1 MRRDR
6 EGVLL
11 FVLILVQFSADSLSQ
26 PEIPDWKPP
35 VTSFMIPEELW
46 LCGEEIPL
54 ERQDVRER
62 LEREFYYTL
71 DKEGQIALYVK
82 RAARCQPVVEE
93 LLEEAGVPDDLKY
106 VPVAESGLIFRA
118 RSGAGAVGYWQF
130 MKGTALRY
138 GLRVDRY
145 VDERRDLARSTKA
158 AIAYLKDLR
167 AEFGSWA
174 LALAAY
180 NWGERSVARSVEDQG
195 VDSYFD
201 LYIPD
206 ETDRFVFRV
215 AVLKLLLD
223 NPQGHAIY
231 VSEENLYRQPE
242 IEEAVVS
249 AASWLSVDVLSE
261 AAGVPPRTFRHLNE
275 WMNASSLPAGEY
287 TFSVPRGMANGYPET
302 VTRMMNEKGR
312 IVHVVRRGEH
322 LTFIANKYGVTV
334 TDIERWNSI
343 SRHRP
348 ILPGQKLVIVG
359 GG

>member
-1 MRRDR
+1 
-6 EGVLL
+6 
-11 FVLILVQFSADSLSQ
+11 
-26 PEIPDWKPP
+26 
-35 VTSFMIPEELW
+35 VTSFSIPDRLS

-54 ERQDVRER
+54 DRQDVRER

-71 DKEGQIALYVK
+71 DKEGQVALYIK
-82 RAARCQPVVEE
+82 RAARCDPVVVE
-93 LLEEAGVPDDLKY
+93 LLQEAGIPLDLKY
-106 VPVAESGLIFRA
+106 VPVAESGLVFRA
-118 RSGAGAVGYWQF
+118 RSGAGATGYWQF

-145 VDERRDLARSTKA
+145 VDDRRDLARSTKA
-158 AIAYLKDLR
+158 AIAYLRDLK

-180 NWGERSVARSVEDQG
+180 NWGERSIARSVEEQG
-195 VDSYFD
+195 VQSYFD

-206 ETDRFVFRV
+206 ETDRFVFRI

-231 VSEENLYRQPE
+231 VAEEDLYRQPE
-242 IEEAVVS
+242 IEETVVS
-249 AASWLSVDVLSE
+249 SNSWLSVDVLSE
-261 AAGVPPRTFRHLNE
+261 AAGVAPRTFRFLNE

-287 TFSVPRGMANGYPET
+287 TFSLPKGTAVGYADKVE
-302 VTRMMNEKGR
+302 RMMREKGR

-322 LTFIANKYGVTV
+322 LTFIAGKYGVTV
-334 TDIERWNSI
+334 SDIERWNSI

-348 ILPGQKLVIVG
+348 IVPGQKLIIMG
-359 GG
+359 GK